1 MDFGRTKKN
10 SSSKYFFGEKNNMG
24 ILKIKNLSLNINGK
38 KILNNIDIDIWEG
51 HVHAI
56 VGPNGAG
63 KSTLASTI
71 MGLEGY
77 HDTNGK
83 IIFKGTDI
91 TNLSIDKRARLGI
104 TFGWQEPARYEGL
117 SVKDFVLSSQKKK
130 DIKKAE
136 KSLNQVGLNPRDY
149 LNRAVDKTLSG
160 GERKKVEL
168 ASILV
173 MKPKLIMLDEPDS
186 GIDVSTLEKMFEV
199 IKELKKDGVTVLLIT
214 HSLAVLR
221 QTEHSFLMCHGE
233 IIQKAV
239 SEKIIPYFENKCIPC
254 PHKNEPDDV
263 VRLDE

>member
-1 MDFGRTKKN
+1 
-10 SSSKYFFGEKNNMG
+10 MG
-24 ILKIKNLSLNINGK
+24 ILEIKNLSLRIDGKQILSDINM
-38 KILNNIDIDIWEG
+38 DIWKG

-63 KSTLASTI
+63 KSTLASTV

-77 HDTNGK
+77 HDTEGK
-83 IIFKGTDI
+83 IFFEGKDI
-91 TNLSIDKRARLGI
+91 TNMSSDKRARLGI

-117 SVKDFVLSSQKKK
+117 SVSDFVLSSKK
-130 DIKKAE
+130 DKNLKTAE
-136 KSLNQVGLNPRDY
+136 KALKRVGLKPQDY

-160 GERKKVEL
+160 GERKKIEL
-168 ASILV
+168 ASILA
-173 MKPKLIMLDEPDS
+173 MDPSLIMLDEPDS

-199 IKELKKDGVTVLLIT
+199 IKELKKKGTTVVLIT

-221 QTEHSFLMCHGE
+221 QAEHAFLMCHGE

-239 SEKIIPYFENKCIPC
+239 SGKIIPYFENKCIPC

-263 VRLDE
+263 VMLE